1 MRQHLVCES
10 SSARAKLVTQLT
22 ELPPPYFLQTLFS
35 EGIPYFSIDT
45 FFQQRILS
53 FSRGHFPSTED
64 TFLQQRTL
72 SFNRGH
78 FPSAEDT
85 LSIIMILI
93 ALRRTCTHVSQLL
106 EEQLLEER
114 VHVSHSCWKNGY
126 TCLTAVG
133 RTGTRVSQLLEERVH
148 VSHICWKNGYT
159 CLTSVERTGTR
170 VSHLLKER
178 VHVSHSCWKNGHN
191 CASLRHDSR
200 AMWRLSANRNYAF
213 FCRCLNGC
221 PMASLVLTDSSQL
234 TVDSFKKLP
243 DQITYPY
250 TELDDLQKHVFSIS
264 TAVSILSILLIS
276 CHAQHNE
283 AFFNRTSYVR
293 LQTPISLHSH
303 TGLSFRTCHGGDL
316 FVQHI
321 NTSKISLE
329 VRSDGLVFMA
339 DLGGRRYE
347 SRLNE
352 RLLDNSWHYV
362 NLLYRLGNLTL
373 SVAGHQQ
380 VIANATFNSEILEA
394 DLAGPDSILIVGKN
408 FYGCILEGPSI
419 VFNTSGVTHQD
430 VLWGPCPLPNTVCSK
445 TDHCYHDPCS
455 RHGTCISRPER
466 YECDCT
472 ARYSGTNCEIDNGSP
487 CNRNGMNPCLNNG
500 RCDETEVGDYTCTC
514 DSEHTG
520 VHCETELGSR
530 LCENNPCQN
539 NGTCL
544 VSLMGDRYEC
554 ECVQGFSGNDCE
566 ININECLSN
575 PCQHGGTCVDGINS
589 YSCLCGRTGYTGR
602 NCEIN
607 INECENNP
615 CLNQGVCFDNYGSY
629 TCQCSSGFGGQNC
642 ELLSNAL
649 VVLSSTAED
658 GEIEVRI
665 SVG

>member
-1 MRQHLVCES
+1 M
-10 SSARAKLVTQLT
+10 
-22 ELPPPYFLQTLFS
+22 
-35 EGIPYFSIDT
+35 
-45 FFQQRILS
+45 
-53 FSRGHFPSTED
+53 
-64 TFLQQRTL
+64 
-72 SFNRGH
+72 
-78 FPSAEDT
+78 
-85 LSIIMILI
+85 
-93 ALRRTCTHVSQLL
+93 
-106 EEQLLEER
+106 
-114 VHVSHSCWKNGY
+114 
-126 TCLTAVG
+126 VG
-133 RTGTRVSQLLEERVH
+133 RQWYHHYLLACSGILEHRHMTSELM
-148 VSHICWKNGYT
+148 
-159 CLTSVERTGTR
+159 CL
-170 VSHLLKER
+170 
-178 VHVSHSCWKNGHN
+178 
-191 CASLRHDSR
+191 
-200 AMWRLSANRNYAF
+200 
-213 FCRCLNGC
+213 
-221 PMASLVLTDSSQL
+221 LVAA
-234 TVDSFKKLP
+234 
-243 DQITYPY
+243 
-250 TELDDLQKHVFSIS
+250 
-264 TAVSILSILLIS
+264 TAVSILSVLLFP

-339 DLGGRRYE
+339 DLGGR
-347 SRLNE
+347 
-352 RLLDNSWHYV
+352 
-362 NLLYRLGNLTL
+362 RLGNLTL

-472 ARYSGTNCEIDNGSP
+472 ARYSGTNCEIDN
-487 CNRNGMNPCLNNG
+487 
-500 RCDETEVGDYTCTC
+500 
-514 DSEHTG
+514 G

-642 ELLSNAL
+642 ELNINECSSNPCRNGGTCNDMMGTYECLCRAGFEGMNCEINIDDCAGVVCPPNSDCMDGINTYNCVCRPGYKGKLISLFCCLMLSRNYA
-649 VVLSSTAED
+649 
-658 GEIEVRI
+658 EVR
-665 SVG
+665 